1 MAVRVRMQWGL
12 RGVHANL
19 CVKNCR
25 RKVKQQQQL
34 LGWRTWWA
42 SWRGSNRRWRSW
54 DPSLLRLCCC
64 RLLILWL
71 RFNFLFLLL
80 LLRLH
85 MELQLLATPFLPR
98 YFSIFCPQKFWFHMF
113 CPPFWSHH
121 SVLPS
126 VTNSVLSSFTFVH
139 THEGLCLS
147 RSVSEVLLLTNVWIA
162 EASRIFQVLFSALL
176 DGLDRVL
183 LLIQWLCGFD
193 MLEISSCG
201 AVQTA
206 GSVINGSLLGP
217 SLQPSPLQAPKLPP
231 PPPPPPPSPTV
242 AVHLLPPRPSP
253 SAISP
258 SSGPLPPPP
267 QLGSHKPW
275 LNNSTS
281 VSPSSPA
288 LTSGPV
294 TQYSYAAAPTSSYTP
309 APPPPPQISSGPTS
323 VSSAS
328 HFPVPFHLQ
337 QQQQQYQAPPQQYS
351 QQAQASYQQQQP
363 QPQPQQSNA
372 AVSTSQYPYPT
383 VYQQSATT
391 EVHALPQQ
399 QQVYTL
405 LSFFFCLSFKV
416 SLGGSDCTSGGTL
429 KEALYVNI
437 KGQMLNLLTIKFRRK
452 LAAWTLSHR
461 VDSRSIVCN
470 PVEGVGGALPWREL
484 SLWVSSLIWKY
495 EWTW

>member
-1 MAVRVRMQWGL
+1 M
-12 RGVHANL
+12 
-19 CVKNCR
+19 KE
-25 RKVKQQQQL
+25 
-34 LGWRTWWA
+34 LG
-42 SWRGSNRRWRSW
+42 SE
-54 DPSLLRLCCC
+54 PSSSML
-64 RLLILWL
+64 
-71 RFNFLFLLL
+71 
-80 LLRLH
+80 
-85 MELQLLATPFLPR
+85 
-98 YFSIFCPQKFWFHMF
+98 
-113 CPPFWSHH
+113 
-121 SVLPS
+121 LPS
-126 VTNSVLSSFTFVH
+126 AHLVAPVQLPPPPPPPPPPYGIATASNSVSTP
-139 THEGLCLS
+139 
-147 RSVSEVLLLTNVWIA
+147 
-162 EASRIFQVLFSALL
+162 
-176 DGLDRVL
+176 
-183 LLIQWLCGFD
+183 
-193 MLEISSCG
+193 
-201 AVQTA
+201 TA
-206 GSVINGSLLGP
+206 GSVTNGLLLGP
-217 SLQPSPLQAPKLPP
+217 SLQPSPSQAPKLPP
-231 PPPPPPPSPTV
+231 PPPPPPSPPV

-267 QLGSHKPW
+267 QLGSHAPW

-309 APPPPPQISSGPTS
+309 APPPPSQISSGPTS

-372 AVSTSQYPYPT
+372 AVSTPQYPYPT

-429 KEALYVNI
+429 KEALYLNI
-437 KGQMLNLLTIKFRRK
+437 KGQMLNLLTIKFRCK
-452 LAAWTLSHR
+452 LAA
-461 VDSRSIVCN
+461 
-470 PVEGVGGALPWREL
+470 
-484 SLWVSSLIWKY
+484 
-495 EWTW
+495 